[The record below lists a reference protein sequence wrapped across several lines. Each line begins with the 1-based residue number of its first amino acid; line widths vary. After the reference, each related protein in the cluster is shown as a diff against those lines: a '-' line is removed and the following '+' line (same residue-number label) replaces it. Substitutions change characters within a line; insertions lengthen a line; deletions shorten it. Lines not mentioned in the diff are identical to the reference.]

1 MKGTLKERGITE
13 LDSKTF
19 SRILDE
25 KNKVKAFNNLIET
38 NIREEEEKLL
48 YAVLSD
54 KIISIGEGL
63 FDEYEVIWRGF
74 FSFVLFNSK
83 KLKIYYYLEGKGKK
97 HLENLV
103 SILKKLV
110 FWKKKFGPMEI
121 NFYRNNKI

>member
-74 FSFVLFNSK
+74 FFFCSFQFKKIKNLLLFRRK
-83 KLKIYYYLEGKGKK
+83 REKTFRKLSFYFEKISFLE
-97 HLENLV
+97 E
-103 SILKKLV
+103 
-110 FWKKKFGPMEI
+110 
-121 NFYRNNKI
+121 KIWSNGD